1 METIRHRVG
10 IDAPIRQ
17 VARALDTIEGLRT
30 WWTTDTTGDTAVGG
44 KVVFTFGGP
53 KRSVTMEVLGSAA
66 DGVVWR
72 VVEGPDEWI
81 DTTLAFELA
90 EVDGETAVLFS
101 HGGWREA
108 VPFMHH
114 CSTKWGYFLLSLKA
128 AVERGEGTPFP
139 DDMDISSWG

>member
-10 IDAPIRQ
+10 IDAPIEQ
-17 VARALDTIEGLRT
+17 VARSLDTIEGLST
-30 WWTTDTTGDTAVGG
+30 WWTRETSGDTAVGG

-53 KRSVTMEVLGSAA
+53 KRGVTMEVVSSEPN
-66 DGVVWR
+66 GVVWR

-81 DTTLAFELA
+81 DTTLAFELGEA
-90 EVDGETAVLFS
+90 DGQTAVLFS
-101 HGGWREA
+101 HGGWREP

-139 DDMDISSWG
+139 LDMDISSWG

>member
-10 IDAPIRQ
+10 IDAPKEQ
-17 VARALDTIEGLRT
+17 VVRALDTIEGLRT
-30 WWTTDTTGDTAVGG
+30 WWTTETTGDTAVGG

-53 KRSVTMEVLGSAA
+53 KRGVTMEVLSYQP

-81 DTTLAFELA
+81 DTTLAFELG
-90 EVDGETAVLFS
+90 EVDGQTAVLFS
-101 HGGWREA
+101 HGGWREP

-114 CSTKWGYFLLSLKA
+114 CSTKWGQFMVSLKG
-128 AVERGEGTPFP
+128 AVERGQGTPFP
-139 DDMDISSWG
+139 DDALISSWS

>member
-10 IDAPIRQ
+10 IDAPREQ
-17 VARALDTIEGLRT
+17 VARAIDTIEGLGT
-30 WWTTDTTGDTAVGG
+30 WWTHEVSGDTAVGD
-44 KVVFTFGGP
+44 KVVFTFGPG
-53 KRSVTMEVLGSAA
+53 RGVTMEVVSSEA

-81 DTTLAFELA
+81 DTTIAFELT
-90 EVDGETAVLFS
+90 EDDGETVILFS

-114 CSTKWGYFLLSLKA
+114 CSTKWGYFLLGLKA
-128 AVERGEGTPFP
+128 AVERGEGTPYP
-139 DDMDISSWG
+139 RDLHISSWD